1 MAGSKKKSDL
11 PLDVK
16 KIGLRLRQIRKER
29 GFNNSDE
36 FAYEFQ
42 LNRSQYGKYEAGS
55 EDLRISSLVKIL
67 DKLKISLGEFFN
79 QDYEN
84 IEI

>member
-16 KIGLRLRQIRKER
+16 KIGLRLKQIRKER

-55 EDLRISSLVKIL
+55 EDLRISSLIKIL
-67 DKLKISLGEFFN
+67 DKLKISLGDFFN

-84 IEI
+84 IQI